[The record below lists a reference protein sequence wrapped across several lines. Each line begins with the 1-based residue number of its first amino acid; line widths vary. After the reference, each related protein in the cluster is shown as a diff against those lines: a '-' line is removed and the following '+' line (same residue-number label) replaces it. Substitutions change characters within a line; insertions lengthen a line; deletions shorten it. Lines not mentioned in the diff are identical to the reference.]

1 MKKLTKKLTIVA
13 EKITLPQ
20 WNSFVLETNL
30 MIENWE
36 GFGPQFKIQTPDLK
50 RIIQRG
56 KHKPGRGEKV
66 GPNPWE
72 EK

>member
-1 MKKLTKKLTIVA
+1 MKKLTKKLTIVV

-30 MIENWE
+30 MVEDWE
-36 GFGPQFKIQTPDLK
+36 EFGPRFKIKTPDLK

-56 KHKPGRGEKV
+56 KAKPGRGEKV
-66 GPNPWE
+66 EPNPWK